1 MANYNHKQTT
11 ATDDLV
17 VGAIANYPWKW
28 IEPWVVSLERS
39 GYTGKK
45 AVIAFNNDAETIGQL
60 LRRNFYIKHAPRAN
74 RLFQVDRFLFLWQLL
89 RALKVRY
96 VISTDTRDLV
106 FQTNPSLWLER
117 YLPPFRLNV
126 SSECFAHR
134 DSEWNDRGMAES
146 FGEEVRS
153 WMKDKLV
160 YNAGCFAGESDM
172 IRDLC
177 LTIYLMTF
185 TNPYPNPDQ
194 FALNVLI
201 QMSPWKEMTR
211 FTPMAD
217 GWACQG
223 MAAFAVD
230 PAQKDQSL
238 AILTEKEP
246 VVERDSYI
254 YPANSAEPFCIVH
267 QYDRNPHWCA
277 PIRRKYREGA
287 TVREVQKT

>member
-1 MANYNHKQTT
+1 
-11 ATDDLV
+11 
-17 VGAIANYPWKW
+17 
-28 IEPWVVSLERS
+28 
-39 GYTGKK
+39 
-45 AVIAFNNDAETIGQL
+45 
-60 LRRNFYIKHAPRAN
+60 
-74 RLFQVDRFLFLWQLL
+74 
-89 RALKVRY
+89 
-96 VISTDTRDLV
+96 
-106 FQTNPSLWLER
+106 
-117 YLPPFRLNV
+117 
-126 SSECFAHR
+126 
-134 DSEWNDRGMAES
+134 MAES

-223 MAAFAVD
+223 MAAVAVD
-230 PAQKDQSL
+230 PAQKEQSL

-246 VVERDSYI
+246 VVERDSCI
-254 YPANSAEPFCIVH
+254 YPANGAEPFCIVH